1 MNPTSSSDDQSD
13 LWISLDE
20 AVLRSGLSRR
30 TILDWSKSGKVKRE
44 KRKGRVYLW
53 VSDLATLTP
62 LTRVEKVAEVI
73 PEPEVLPSVPA
84 ENYGG
89 SNVVQIKLMGDQLKE
104 NLERQE
110 EVLEHVTEL
119 QNSLARLE
127 GKEVLDE
134 RTKKEL
140 SLLGNVFRSLH
151 QQNEKVNLALV
162 SQKDAWDEWQVKN
175 NDREELLNKVNTSNK
190 KASAWLYLLIS
201 ASVIFFIIGFWG
213 FREWTLDHQHAEEKV
228 HQLEDAKSQLDVS
241 LEREK
246 LERIE
251 LLEKQKQEIHQ
262 LTETHENK
270 LTQVEVK
277 QKQEELQARLRQ
289 ETQLKMQQ
297 DKFLSYLK
305 EKDEQ
310 LLTQV
315 AKQKKDFSEYQS
327 NLDLQKKEEITRL
340 EQAHQKSIEELERS
354 ESEKWQR
361 REIEVKSLLEELRSS
376 KGTDKKLW
384 SQRLQE
390 LESMIDQFQ
399 EVKKVPKVPEK
410 EVSKVV
416 PSVKEVAESKAK
428 PKTEKVVEPK

>member
-1 MNPTSSSDDQSD
+1 MNPTSSNDDQSD

-62 LTRVEKVAEVI
+62 LTRVEKVAEVVS
-73 PEPEVLPSVPA
+73 EPEVLPSVPS

-127 GKEVLDE
+127 EKEVLDE

-162 SQKDAWDEWQVKN
+162 SQRDAWDEWQVKN
-175 NDREELLNKVNTSNK
+175 DDREELLSKVNTSNK
-190 KASAWLYLLIS
+190 KASTWLVLLIS
-201 ASVIFFIIGFWG
+201 ASVIFFILGFWG
-213 FREWTLDHQHAEEKV
+213 FREWSIDHQHAEEKV
-228 HQLEDAKSQLDVS
+228 HQLEDVKSQLDVS

-246 LERIE
+246 LEKLD

-262 LTETHENK
+262 LTETHMSK

-310 LLTQV
+310 LLAQV

-327 NLDLQKKEEITRL
+327 HLDLQKKEEITRL

-354 ESEKWQR
+354 EAEKWQR
-361 REIEVKSLLEELRSS
+361 REVEVKSLLEELRSS

-399 EVKKVPKVPEK
+399 EVKKVPELPKIDVSKTVPSKK
-410 EVSKVV
+410 EVSEKKA
-416 PSVKEVAESKAK
+416 PPKDEKVAE
-428 PKTEKVVEPK
+428 PK